1 MHAMHMRAVEHT
13 IRRGFCTHHAAWV
26 NHTEN
31 RCSRRLLHR
40 RSTRRCL
47 CCPGRTS
54 PRSSRCAGRLPK
66 PCHRPRRSNLAAC
79 LTQPALRP
87 RNELLRLIYTHD
99 AENLLRKWKR
109 ALAGRV
115 PRLHS
120 VHAQEF
126 ATRPGPPAE
135 PSLSMARG
143 KLCLSISIS
152 SLACA
157 LCRWRLT
164 VHFTAL
170 VGALIHFQRVPPDL
184 RQSLLAEVL
193 VVHQFQLLFLF
204 LFFTPPADPNI
215 AHTRRVVLELV
226 GARLVRIELLG
237 HQNVLVA
244 VNGNTGLLIRL
255 VDPGAISKLDRRRRV
270 PLGVAGNVPPRL
282 C

>member
-1 MHAMHMRAVEHT
+1 
-13 IRRGFCTHHAAWV
+13 
-26 NHTEN
+26 
-31 RCSRRLLHR
+31 
-40 RSTRRCL
+40 
-47 CCPGRTS
+47 
-54 PRSSRCAGRLPK
+54 
-66 PCHRPRRSNLAAC
+66 
-79 LTQPALRP
+79 
-87 RNELLRLIYTHD
+87 
-99 AENLLRKWKR
+99 
-109 ALAGRV
+109 
-115 PRLHS
+115 
-120 VHAQEF
+120 
-126 ATRPGPPAE
+126 
-135 PSLSMARG
+135 MARG
-143 KLCLSISIS
+143 KLCLSITIS
-152 SLACA
+152 SLAYA

-193 VVHQFQLLFLF
+193 VVHQFQRLFLF

-226 GARLVRIELLG
+226 GARLVRIELVG